1 MEITRIQSRQAR
13 DHLADIMK
21 RATENGQITVLTRYN
36 LDVVAV
42 IPISMLPKLEH
53 QLHIEEQR
61 SPLAAAL
68 GE

>member
-21 RATENGQITVLTRYN
+21 RATEDGTITVLTRYN

-42 IPISMLPKLEH
+42 IPIALLPTLER
-53 QLHIEEQR
+53 QLQLEEQR
-61 SPLAAAL
+61 SSLAAAL

>member
-21 RATENGQITVLTRYN
+21 RATEDGQITVLTRYN

-42 IPISMLPKLEH
+42 IPIALLPTLER
-53 QLHIEEQR
+53 QLQLEEQR
-61 SPLAAAL
+61 PQLAAAL

>member
-21 RATENGQITVLTRYN
+21 RATEDGTITVLTRYN

-42 IPISMLPKLEH
+42 IPIALLPALER
-53 QLHIEEQR
+53 QLQLEEQP
-61 SPLAAAL
+61 SPLAAPL